1 VSTGAA
7 QTLDTCYGADRTVA
21 PDTASASGQHT
32 PMTDPHTSIAE
43 RLESYRRLFDLSGK
57 TALVLGAASGIGK
70 ASAEALAAL
79 RATVICA
86 DKNKDGVEATAAE
99 LRLHGRAEA
108 HVVDAGS
115 AADVRAL
122 ASKIEASH
130 PRLHIALTTPA
141 VHVRKLMCDYTDE
154 EYDRVVDLNLRGT
167 FYFLRAFARMMMA
180 QGGGSLIASS
190 SVRAMTL
197 EPGLAIYGATKAGI
211 IQMVRGLASE
221 VGRFGVRVNAI
232 VPSIV
237 ETPLVEPLKAR
248 PKIFD
253 ALAAH
258 TVFNRW
264 SQPSEVAAA
273 VAFLASDAA
282 SYITGTALLV
292 DGGWT
297 AIDGPPTGLTA
308 THRE

>member
-1 VSTGAA
+1 MAEIEQRLAA
-7 QTLDTCYGADRTVA
+7 YRNLFRLD
-21 PDTASASGQHT
+21 
-32 PMTDPHTSIAE
+32 
-43 RLESYRRLFDLSGK
+43 GK

-79 RATVICA
+79 GATVICA
-86 DKNKDGVEATAAE
+86 DKNKEGVEATAAE
-99 LRLHGRAEA
+99 IVAHGV
-108 HVVDAGS
+108 HVLDAGDGD
-115 AADVRAL
+115 AVNAL
-122 ASKIEASH
+122 ATAIAAAHK
-130 PRLHIALTTPA
+130 RLDIAVTTPA
-141 VHVRKLMCDYTDE
+141 IHVRKLMLDYTDE
-154 EYDRVVDLNLRGT
+154 EYDRVADLNLRGT
-167 FYFLRAFARMMMA
+167 FLFLRAFGRMMTR

-190 SVRAMTL
+190 SVRATTL

-221 VGRFGVRVNAI
+221 VGGYGVRVNAI

-237 ETPLVEPLKAR
+237 ETPLVAPLKAR
-248 PKIFD
+248 PEIWN

-264 SQPSEVAAA
+264 SQPCEIAAA

-297 AIDGPPTGLTA
+297 AIDGPPTGLTK
-308 THRE
+308 THSDA